1 MTATGINV
9 AALQGAT
16 GSFVSV
22 KVTQVSQVSVKNVK
36 DSFKTRLDSVSAGYG
51 AQAKDEAIAEPGTN
65 KTEYSKEQVKA
76 NATNEQKAKESV
88 PAGKEDAKA
97 DSTAQVSETGKTD
110 IPSKEELTVKDTGIA
125 GAQIEESADI
135 TDEIDPETLDRILE
149 ILNTLITQISNILET
164 SMEELE
170 AKMNELQMIPED
182 LTDNNSI
189 AKLILSL
196 NGSTDIS
203 DMLVDNDML
212 NAFNDIKELI
222 GKVLEDAGMTSEEF
236 TQLTGSEEFK
246 EVLQAKGVID
256 EKGII
261 KPGFTKENAGETEE
275 VPEDKNEG
283 FTVQVEKK
291 GFEKSG
297 SDNSDEMSGQ
307 NEGSKTE
314 TVRETKASA
323 KNEKPVQTNVSPAE
337 SFVKGL
343 EDAMKVDNLELTG
356 LEGRILARD
365 IVYQLTEAVKVEI
378 SPENTRLE
386 MSLNPESLGK
396 VNLNITSKDGVMTAQ
411 ITTQNEIS
419 KEALESQLQILK
431 ENIEAQG
438 VRVEAIEVTVAAYTF
453 ADSKNAESD
462 GYQEANE
469 GGKHRTKGI
478 SGIGN
483 DLTAEEAEAERIRQE
498 MMEQTG
504 STVTYVA

>member
-51 AQAKDEAIAEPGTN
+51 TQAKDEAITEPGTN

-88 PAGKEDAKA
+88 PKGNEKA
-97 DSTAQVSETGKTD
+97 DGTAQVSETGKTD
-110 IPSKEELTVKDTGIA
+110 IPSKEELTVKDTDIA
-125 GAQIEESADI
+125 GAQIEESAEI
-135 TDEIDPETLDRILE
+135 TDEIDPGTLDRILE

-170 AKMNELQMIPED
+170 TKMNELQMIPEE
-182 LTDNNSI
+182 LTDHGSI

-196 NGSTDIS
+196 NGKTDIS

-212 NAFNDIKELI
+212 DEFNDIKELT
-222 GKVLEDAGMTSEEF
+222 GKVLEDAGMTPEEF
-236 TQLTGSEEFK
+236 TQLTGSEEFR
-246 EVLQAKGVID
+246 EVIDTKTVIFEKGVM
-256 EKGII
+256 
-261 KPGFTKENAGETEE
+261 KPGYDSEIVEE
-275 VPEDKNEG
+275 GDKTPDVKDEG

-307 NEGSKTE
+307 NEGPKTE

-323 KNEKPVQTNVSPAE
+323 KNEKTVQTNVSPAE

-343 EDAMKVDNLELTG
+343 ENAIKAEGTELTG
-356 LEGRILARD
+356 LEGRISARD

-469 GGKHRTKGI
+469 GGKHRSKGI

>member
-22 KVTQVSQVSVKNVK
+22 KVTQVSQVSAANVK
-36 DSFKTRLDSVSAGYG
+36 DSFRTRLDSASAGYG
-51 AQAKDEAIAEPGTN
+51 AQAKSEAIAEPGTN

-76 NATNEQKAKESV
+76 NANEQKAKESLPSDNNEV
-88 PAGKEDAKA
+88 K
-97 DSTAQVSETGKTD
+97 DSKAQVSGTEETAV
-110 IPSKEELTVKDTGIA
+110 PSKEELTVKDA
-125 GAQIEESADI
+125 GTVADI
-135 TDEIDPETLDRILE
+135 EDTAEAAGEIDTETLDRIME
-149 ILNTLITQISNILET
+149 IINTLIVQISNILET

-170 AKMNELQMIPED
+170 SKMNELQMIPED
-182 LTDNNSI
+182 LTDRDSI
-189 AKLILSL
+189 AKLILSF

-212 NAFNDIKELI
+212 DAFKDIRELI
-222 GKVLEDAGMTSEEF
+222 GKVLEDAGMTAEEF
-236 TQLTGSEEFK
+236 VQVNDNEEFR
-246 EVLQAKGVID
+246 EMLHAKGVTD
-256 EKGII
+256 EKHFI
-261 KPGFTKENAGETEE
+261 KPGFAKEPVEE
-275 VPEDKNEG
+275 IEEAPEDIEEG
-283 FTVQVEKK
+283 FTVKVEKH

-297 SDNSDEMSGQ
+297 SENGDQMSGQ
-307 NEGSKTE
+307 NEDSKTE
-314 TVRETKASA
+314 TVRETKTSA

-343 EDAMKVDNLELTG
+343 EDAMKVSGTELTG
-356 LEGRILARD
+356 LEGRISARD

-462 GYQEANE
+462 GYQEAD
-469 GGKHRTKGI
+469 GSGKRRAKGL

-483 DLTAEEAEAERIRQE
+483 DLSAEEAEAERIRQE